1 MTVSTVVDHND
12 YTGNGVT
19 ISFPYTFRIFK
30 KTDLAVSVI
39 DLSENITVLVL
50 DTDYTVTNAGGYNGG
65 NVVLTSPLANGWQ
78 ISIAREL
85 EPTQETDLRNQG
97 KFFAEVHEDAFD
109 KLTMLI
115 QQVSSLFR
123 LALRKPS
130 TISNWYDALN
140 NYIRNLRDPSQPQD
154 AATKNYVDTLAAANL
169 GKTVRTPESIP
180 SLPAASLRQ
189 NKVLAFDN
197 LGNPI
202 VSIPS
207 SGSAA
212 DVLLQLA
219 STEDGKGDAL
229 VAVKQPYDGAVSRTQ
244 HDKNAE
250 SLSVTDFGAKMD
262 GATDDTAALLATVAA
277 ASSSGFGVVRLP
289 PGNMIITENVDIPT
303 NTQIIG
309 SGTGVTTITYK
320 GFGPSLF
327 TIGDG
332 MTNPNN
338 VFIRDLL
345 IVVTN
350 RLTGGALISI
360 KNGHNCGVEKV
371 RVFGDYDICVGL
383 YGGPEQFIYKIQNC
397 DLSPGVNSFAT
408 ILIGDST
415 GFVQDV
421 FITDSVIAGGASS
434 AGVFLQNCGGVY
446 MSNVD
451 VVGAKKGI
459 AIMPLAGQKVQGS
472 FFSQVLG
479 DTCTEDGFFIEPAA
493 GGKVTD
499 CNFIGC
505 WGSSCG
511 STSDHS
517 GVRINT
523 ITGGKVSSLSFSSLM
538 CTNNKGNGVL
548 ITGGNSKGLAFT
560 NPVTTCNSMVGAGA
574 AHGFGIGDGVSG
586 VSIVGGYSGPTD
598 AFGFNNQSYGIF
610 IGAADNITVS
620 GINLLGNTAG
630 GLWVPVGRTN
640 IKVSGCLGVKSSARG
655 VVKLSSG
662 QSSVYVDPALTLP
675 MGSGGGVTVTP
686 TVSTSGNTWW
696 IEYGSGG
703 TDFTIKLSTVAAL
716 DYYFSWKADT
726 QYS

>member
-1 MTVSTVVDHND
+1 MSVPNQTPYNIYTANGLTTVFTFEFYIISTNE
-12 YTGNGVT
+12 
-19 ISFPYTFRIFK
+19 
-30 KTDLAVSVI
+30 LQVSI
-39 DLSENITVLVL
+39 N
-50 DTDYTVTNAGGYNGG
+50 G
-65 NVVLTSPLANGWQ
+65 NVVTSGYTVSGVGNKDGGDITFLTPPANG
-78 ISIAREL
+78 AVVML
-85 EPTQETDLRNQG
+85 ERVVPTYRLTDYQDNGDLLADTVNKDFDRIWMAIQRAFIDLG
-97 KFFAEVHEDAFD
+97 FA
-109 KLTMLI
+109 LTRPY
-115 QQVSSLFR
+115 FGGPFNGNGYR
-123 LALRKPS
+123 
-130 TISNWYDALN
+130 ISNLA
-140 NYIRNLRDPSQPQD
+140 DPVDEQD
-154 AATKNYVDTLAAANL
+154 AATKAFVIDNGNINLARVL
-169 GKTVRTPESIP
+169 RVPESSVGVIP
-180 SLPAASLRQ
+180 QISARRNRL
-189 NKVLAFDN
+189 LAFNDS
-197 LGNPI
+197 GNPI
-202 VSIPS
+202 AVIPE
-207 SGSAA
+207 SGSAS
-212 DVLLQLA
+212 DVLVELA
-219 STEDGKGDAL
+219 SSEPGKGDAL
-229 VAVKQPYDGAVSRTQ
+229 LAVKQPYDGAVSRTQ

-511 STSDHS
+511 STSEHS